1 MTQILVLGATGY
13 VGGRLVPE
21 LLRFGHSVR
30 CLTRSVDSFDGV
42 DWADRVEVV
51 EGDLFDPDTLGSAFA
66 DVDQV
71 VYLVHS
77 LNDEDFERKELECAA
92 NTRAAAEHAGVG
104 HLVYLSGLG
113 DDTTELSPHLRSR
126 HNVGRELASGATP
139 LTELRAAVVIGAGS
153 ASFEMLRS
161 LTDVIPVMT
170 APSWVTSTMLQP
182 IAIADVL
189 TYVLAAIDSPSAAG
203 DCENAH
209 RVVEIGGPDAMTYGD
224 LVHVYA
230 AVCGLRRR
238 IIPIPI
244 VSPGFSAHWV
254 NLVTPIPKR
263 LADSLIDSLEHDV
276 VVTDDSA
283 RRLTPH
289 EPMTTRRAVELA
301 VAAVRDVVI
310 APLDPNDPADAGD
323 RDPARPRDWDQAWA
337 GGTLY
342 EDRRTL
348 ATTASPLAVQQTVR
362 GIGGERGW
370 YGWGVLWTIRGLID
384 QLFGGVGLR
393 RGRIDPDDIA
403 PGDHIDFWRVEAVD
417 DHMFRLRGEM
427 KLPGTALLEWATIEH
442 NGGTDVVQRARYAPR
457 GLLGRLYWFAM
468 SPFHT
473 VIFALMLRRIV
484 TAAERVEPR
493 TGSD

>member
-1 MTQILVLGATGY
+1 MTSILVLGATGY

-21 LLRFGHSVR
+21 LLRADHTVR
-30 CLTRSVDSFDGV
+30 CLSRSAESFDGV
-42 DWADRVEVV
+42 DWADRIEIV
-51 EGDLFDPDTLGSAFA
+51 EGDLFDPATLGPAFA
-66 DVDQV
+66 DIDQV

-139 LTELRAAVVIGAGS
+139 VTELRAAVVIGAGS

-189 TYVLAAIDSPSAAG
+189 TYVSAAIDTHEVVL
-203 DCENAH
+203 DCENSH
-209 RVVEIGGPDAMTYGD
+209 RIVEIGGPDAMTYGD
-224 LVHVYA
+224 LVHVYSS
-230 AVCGLRRR
+230 VCGLRRR
-238 IIPIPI
+238 IIPIPV

-276 VVTDDSA
+276 VVTDTSA
-283 RRLTPH
+283 RQLSPH
-289 EPMTTRRAVELA
+289 HPMTTRRAVELA
-301 VAAVRDVVI
+301 VAVVGDAVI
-310 APLDPNDPADAGD
+310 APDAAVDLDH

-342 EDRRTL
+342 EDRRTMT
-348 ATTASPLAVQQTVR
+348 TTAPPTAIQQTVR

-370 YGWGVLWTIRGLID
+370 YGWGVLWTIRGLLD
-384 QLFGGVGLR
+384 QLFGGVGLH
-393 RGRIDPDDIA
+393 RGRLHPDDIA
-403 PGDHIDFWRVEAVD
+403 PGDHIDFWRVDVVD
-417 DHMFRLRGEM
+417 DHLFRLRGEM
-427 KLPGTALLEWATIEH
+427 KLPGTAWLEWATTER
-442 NGGTDVVQRARYAPR
+442 GTGTEVVQRARYAPR
-457 GLLGRLYWFAM
+457 GLLGRLYWFTM
-468 SPFHT
+468 SPFHS
-473 VIFALMLRRIV
+473 VIFPLMLRRIV
-484 TAAERVEPR
+484 AAAEQVEPPSP
-493 TGSD
+493 TD